1 MSGSSQEELN
11 AKLQEL
17 RGDLAQVDELWALDP
32 QDPDVNLAR
41 NELLECIKITEDL
54 IHKKL
59 TEKIE
64 ARTVVA
70 PSSSSSSSSST
81 VSSLTQARTT
91 LYQVGDLVEARYSG
105 DGAFYEAVVKRVDVQ
120 SKKYTVEFVGYGD
133 SEALSEDLLRPRDP
147 SSKLSP
153 GHNKRG
159 VNPAQYPASGPSKTA
174 AGAIPITEAI
184 RYDPHDTDDVKQQKK
199 KKLKAIKSH
208 NRFAEIETKTTS
220 KQSSWQSFASKKG
233 VYKRESIF
241 KSPDSVDGRV
251 GVVGSGKGVT
261 DFQILD
267 HKKVKTPAHPSFDPS
282 SN

>member
-32 QDPDVNLAR
+32 QDPDVNQAR
-41 NELLECIKITEDL
+41 NDLLECIKITEDL

-64 ARTVVA
+64 VRTVVVPP
-70 PSSSSSSSSST
+70 PSSSSSSS
-81 VSSLTQARTT
+81 LTQPRTT

-105 DGAFYEAVVKRVDVQ
+105 DGAFYEAVVKRVDGP

-159 VNPAQYPASGPSKTA
+159 VHPSQYPASGPSMPSKTTA
-174 AGAIPITEAI
+174 GGAIAITEAI

-220 KQSSWQSFASKKG
+220 KQSSWQNFASKKG

-267 HKKVKTPAHPSFDPS
+267 HKKVKTPALPSFDPS